1 MKKLITVC
9 IVCVLLTAA
18 VQANIVVEFSE
29 VNLPNLT
36 LLDGTTYFAPWGLSF
51 EDTTY
56 YAIDGRFPPA
66 GDDYRGITTFSGTDN
81 LMTVVFPEGTPWVTA
96 DWIIINSNSIYAT
109 AYDSFG
115 DIVDAEFATGLNLSR
130 GSLTLSGVADIA
142 KITFHD
148 STGAIGVGRL
158 EYIPEPA
165 TVAMLSIGAVCMF
178 GNFRGRKSVI
188 KMS

>member
-1 MKKLITVC
+1 MKKLLAIC
-9 IVCVLLTAA
+9 LVCVLLTAA

-36 LLDGTTYFAPWGLSF
+36 LLDGTTYFAPWGLAF

-66 GDDYRGITTFSGTDN
+66 GDDYRGITTFSGPDN
-81 LMTVVFPEGTPWVTA
+81 LMTVVFTGGTLWVIA

-115 DIVDAEFATGLNLSR
+115 NIVDAEFATGPNLSR
-130 GSLTLSGVADIA
+130 GSLTLSGAADIA

-165 TVAMLSIGAVCMF
+165 TICLLSLGALSLI
-178 GNFRGRKSVI
+178 RRK
-188 KMS
+188 K